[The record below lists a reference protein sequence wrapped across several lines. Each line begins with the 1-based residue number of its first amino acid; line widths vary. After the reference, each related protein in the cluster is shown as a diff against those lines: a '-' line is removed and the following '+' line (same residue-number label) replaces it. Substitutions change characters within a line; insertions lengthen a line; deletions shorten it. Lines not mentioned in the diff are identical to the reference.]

1 MNKGNFTMP
10 GEAGYEKLTLQL
22 AKRWGAD
29 VIRDS
34 EGTTLSEDILSSGYK
49 IYSTICI
56 IREHNEFAALHPE
69 TRAQTFLTTPFI
81 TAKGERLE
89 IDLLDSFYKEQFE
102 INETQKALSYL
113 EVWDRSEDRQ
123 LAQSEYNYQK
133 GKVTVKTVP
142 FHLYSVS
149 FLSYRI
155 WEEISMYNHVTNSW
169 TKEHLIPIDPRLP
182 VAREYLLSYLDK
194 WTKAHDNTSVVRFTS
209 LFYNFVWI
217 WGSDERNRNL
227 FSDWASYDFS
237 VSEKA
242 LEEFETTYG
251 YSLTAEDFINKGKLQ
266 VTHMPPTKAKSDYM
280 KLTNS
285 FVAKL
290 GREMVD
296 IVHSY
301 NKKAYVFYDDS
312 WIGLEPYSPLF
323 KTMNFDGLIKCVF
336 SGFEVRLCSG
346 VEVPCH
352 ELRLH
357 PYLFPVGLGGAP
369 TFKEGGSPEKDARR
383 YWISVRRALLHSK
396 IERIGLGGY
405 LHLVEKYPLFVDE
418 IEKITKEFNQIKE
431 LTSAEK
437 SVPILNKIAV
447 LHTYGSLRSWTLS
460 GHFHE
465 TFMHDLIHINEAL
478 SGFPA
483 QVEFINFEEAK
494 KDLSQY
500 SVIINAGA
508 SLSAWSGS
516 KAWDDI
522 ALVENLRRYVANG
535 GVFIGVNEP
544 SMGTE
549 KGFNFALFDVL
560 GVDEDTGAKVCHG
573 KLTSLHKALFTIP
586 QGAFIKGKEEIFLT
600 DKNAVVVNEK
610 EEIKIVVNEYDKGKG
625 IYLTHFNYT
634 VENTRLLLNI
644 LLYAMGKTEATAY
657 ICDNKF
663 TECAYFSESKKLAVI
678 NNSEEPQST
687 VILTH
692 QGKVTVDLVAGELK
706 ILEDIE

>member
-182 VAREYLLSYLDK
+182 IAREYLLSYLDK
-194 WTKAHDNTSVVRFTS
+194 WIKAHDNTSVVRFTS

>member
-182 VAREYLLSYLDK
+182 IAREYLLSYLDK
-194 WTKAHDNTSVVRFTS
+194 WIKAHDNTSVVRFTS

-600 DKNAVVVNEK
+600 DKNAVVANEK

>member
-89 IDLLDSFYKEQFE
+89 IDLHDSFYKEQFE

-123 LAQSEYNYQK
+123 LAQREYNYQK

-600 DKNAVVVNEK
+600 DKNAVVANEK

>member
-81 TAKGERLE
+81 TAKGESLE

-102 INETQKALSYL
+102 INETEKALSYL
-113 EVWDRSEDRQ
+113 EVWDRSEDKK

-323 KTMNFDGLIKCVF
+323 KTINFDGLIKCVF

-535 GVFIGVNEP
+535 GVFIGV
-544 SMGTE
+544 
-549 KGFNFALFDVL
+549 
-560 GVDEDTGAKVCHG
+560 
-573 KLTSLHKALFTIP
+573 
-586 QGAFIKGKEEIFLT
+586 
-600 DKNAVVVNEK
+600 
-610 EEIKIVVNEYDKGKG
+610 
-625 IYLTHFNYT
+625 
-634 VENTRLLLNI
+634 
-644 LLYAMGKTEATAY
+644 
-657 ICDNKF
+657 
-663 TECAYFSESKKLAVI
+663 
-678 NNSEEPQST
+678 
-687 VILTH
+687 
-692 QGKVTVDLVAGELK
+692 
-706 ILEDIE
+706 

>member
-123 LAQSEYNYQK
+123 LAQREYNYQK

-182 VAREYLLSYLDK
+182 IAREYLLSYLDK
-194 WTKAHDNTSVVRFTS
+194 WIKAHDNTSVVRFTS

>member
-194 WTKAHDNTSVVRFTS
+194 WIKAHDNTSVVRFTS

-573 KLTSLHKALFTIP
+573 KLTPLHKALFTIP